1 METRHLDTVIYRKD
15 GPVAWI
21 TLDYQEKA
29 NIQTSD
35 LVFDVDTCLDDA
47 DRDYDIKVVIVKA
60 NGPGFSAGHVVA
72 GTPGTEMREIDES
85 TARLGSPWK
94 GQWDLYGTPVIK
106 LWDFPKVTIAQVHG
120 YCLGGG
126 TVWGLLTDM
135 TVASEDAYFQFPVL
149 QGMAMPCMETGI
161 EPWLFMNLKRA
172 SEYMYTGQ
180 ELTAHEAKEIGL
192 INRVVP
198 IERLDD
204 EVTELAFHVA
214 QAPLTTLM
222 AAKANIRRAWD
233 MMGLRTHLQAS
244 NDLLTMATAA
254 TDVKEYIRDVY
265 QAGLR
270 PRDAALRNAER
281 AKVLAAESKA
291 RALAEQP

>member
-1 METRHLDTVIYRKD
+1 
-15 GPVAWI
+15 
-21 TLDYQEKA
+21 
-29 NIQTSD
+29 
-35 LVFDVDTCLDDA
+35 
-47 DRDYDIKVVIVKA
+47 
-60 NGPGFSAGHVVA
+60 
-72 GTPGTEMREIDES
+72 
-85 TARLGSPWK
+85 
-94 GQWDLYGTPVIK
+94 VIK

-270 PRDAALRNAER
+270 PRDAARRNAER

>member
-1 METRHLDTVIYRKD
+1 MEIRHLPTVVYEKD

-21 TLDYQEKA
+21 TLDYAEKA
-29 NIQTSD
+29 NIQSSD

-47 DRDYDIKVVIVKA
+47 DRDYDVKVVVLKA
-60 NGPGFSAGHVVA
+60 NGPGFSAGHVVV

-94 GQWDLYGTPVIK
+94 GQWDIYGTPVMK

-149 QGMAMPCMETGI
+149 QGMAMPNMETGI
-161 EPWLFMNLKRA
+161 EPWLFMNFKRA
-172 SEYMYTGQ
+172 SEYMYTSQ
-180 ELTAHEAKEIGL
+180 ELSARQAKDMGL
-192 INRVVP
+192 VNRVVP

-204 EVTELAFHVA
+204 EVAELAFLVA

-244 NDLLTMATAA
+244 NDLLTVATAA
-254 TDVKEYIRDVY
+254 TDVKEYIRAVY
-265 QAGLR
+265 QQGLR
-270 PRDAALRNAER
+270 PREAARINAEN

-291 RALAEQP
+291 RRQAG

>member
-94 GQWDLYGTPVIK
+94 GQWDIYGTPVIK

-198 IERLDD
+198 IVRLDD
-204 EVTELAFHVA
+204 EVAELAFHVA

-244 NDLLTMATAA
+244 NDLLTLATSA
-254 TDVKEYIRDVY
+254 TDVQEYIKDVY

-270 PRDAALRNAER
+270 PRDAARRNAER

-291 RALAEQP
+291 RALAEP